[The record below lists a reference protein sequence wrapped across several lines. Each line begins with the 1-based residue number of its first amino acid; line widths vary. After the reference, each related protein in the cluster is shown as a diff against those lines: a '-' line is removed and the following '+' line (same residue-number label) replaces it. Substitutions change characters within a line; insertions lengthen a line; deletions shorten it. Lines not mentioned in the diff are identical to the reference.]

1 MLGENLDRGPG
12 DTKQNKRRFLSVS
25 MSMTKEGKRTGWGRR
40 FYQSQDKQK
49 VTEQE
54 V

>member
-25 MSMTKEGKRTGWGRR
+25 MTKEVKRTGWGQR
-40 FYQSQDKQK
+40 FYKSRDKQK